1 MSVQQYVK
9 DLAISA
15 KHVSKLVAS
24 SPVSVRNAALEAIA
38 ATIQSER
45 QTLLDANAM
54 DLSAAHE
61 AGLDA
66 ALVDRLE
73 LTETRVD
80 SMLESLAIVR
90 ALPDPIGGIEGLK
103 SMESGIQ
110 VGKMRVPLGL
120 IGIIYESRPNV
131 TIDAA
136 SLCLKSG

>member
-15 KHVSKLVAS
+15 KHASKLVAS

-38 ATIQSER
+38 GTIQSKR
-45 QTLLDANAM
+45 QTLLDANTM

-73 LTETRVD
+73 LTQTRVD

-90 ALPDPIGGIEGLK
+90 A
-103 SMESGIQ
+103 
-110 VGKMRVPLGL
+110 
-120 IGIIYESRPNV
+120 
-131 TIDAA
+131 
-136 SLCLKSG
+136 